1 MFWVACPKCD
11 GPFYCHTEDLWDT
24 GIDLLCPFC
33 GNTFDQESGVAAMK
47 SVKQEPRRTEVAR
60 MNSEETALSARETR
74 GGRGM
79 IDAPLTIASL
89 FVERTPRIGL
99 EI

>member
-1 MFWVACPKCD
+1 
-11 GPFYCHTEDLWDT
+11 
-24 GIDLLCPFC
+24 
-33 GNTFDQESGVAAMK
+33 MK
-47 SVKQEPRRTEVAR
+47 
-60 MNSEETALSARETR
+60 SEETALSARETR